1 MINKEYFLKAIKPY
15 TMAMIS
21 VFISIFSLSVVSM
34 ISSVGKEKIKAEL
47 DGVGMNGMTVTA
59 YSNYKENITDITLYN
74 SLRKC
79 DYVNRITPV
88 RYDTMEISLSNGNEL
103 QCLCWG
109 ISPMAKDVVNLK
121 QMYGR
126 GISDGDI
133 DNRSL
138 VCLIDESI
146 ALQNYGRSNITG
158 KDLYIT
164 TDSGVHKLEI
174 IGVVNKTSNLLN
186 GMSGD
191 IIPNFIYLPFTTM
204 ENISF
209 EKGFDQLII
218 NIKEGTTVENIIG
231 YIKSNAVLPMY
242 STIEISDLSR
252 QRDNIN
258 NITEIAFL
266 MLFAISCVA
275 LIVCSIS
282 VATSVS
288 SAVSQAKHDI
298 GIKISIGASKLN
310 IMSEFLILSV
320 SACLIGIFFGISAG
334 YISLGVVNFILK
346 QTFSFDIGL
355 LATGVSA
362 TIFLTATFSL
372 YPSYKAASMIPIKAL
387 SRE

>member
-34 ISSVGKEKIKAEL
+34 ISSVGKEKINAEL

-59 YSNYKENITDITLYN
+59 YSNYKENITDIALYN

-133 DNRSL
+133 NNSSL

-174 IGVVNKTSNLLN
+174 IGVVNKTSSLLN

-191 IIPNFIYLPFTTM
+191 IIPNL
-204 ENISF
+204 
-209 EKGFDQLII
+209 
-218 NIKEGTTVENIIG
+218 
-231 YIKSNAVLPMY
+231 MY
-242 STIEISDLSR
+242 
-252 QRDNIN
+252 
-258 NITEIAFL
+258 F
-266 MLFAISCVA
+266 
-275 LIVCSIS
+275 
-282 VATSVS
+282 
-288 SAVSQAKHDI
+288 
-298 GIKISIGASKLN
+298 
-310 IMSEFLILSV
+310 
-320 SACLIGIFFGISAG
+320 
-334 YISLGVVNFILK
+334 
-346 QTFSFDIGL
+346 
-355 LATGVSA
+355 
-362 TIFLTATFSL
+362 
-372 YPSYKAASMIPIKAL
+372 
-387 SRE
+387 

>member
-1 MINKEYFLKAIKPY
+1 
-15 TMAMIS
+15 MAMIS

-59 YSNYKENITDITLYN
+59 YSNYKENITDIALYN

-133 DNRSL
+133 NNSSL

-164 TDSGVHKLEI
+164 TDYGVHKLEI
-174 IGVVNKTSNLLN
+174 IGVVNKTSSLLN

-320 SACLIGIFFGISAG
+320 SACLIGIFFGISIG
-334 YISLGVVNFILK
+334 YISLGIVNFILK
-346 QTFSFDIGL
+346 ETFSFDTGL

>member
-34 ISSVGKEKIKAEL
+34 ISSVGKEKINAEL

-59 YSNYKENITDITLYN
+59 YSNYKENITDIALYN

-133 DNRSL
+133 NNSSL

-174 IGVVNKTSNLLN
+174 IGVVNKTSSLLN

-334 YISLGVVNFILK
+334 YISLGIVNFILK

>member
-1 MINKEYFLKAIKPY
+1 
-15 TMAMIS
+15 MAMIS

-164 TDSGVHKLEI
+164 TDSGVYKLEI
-174 IGVVNKTSNLLN
+174 IGVVNKTSILLN

-334 YISLGVVNFILK
+334 YISLGIVNFILK

>member
-1 MINKEYFLKAIKPY
+1 
-15 TMAMIS
+15 MAMIS

-320 SACLIGIFFGISAG
+320 SACLIGIFFGISVG
-334 YISLGVVNFILK
+334 YISLGIVNFILK

>member
-34 ISSVGKEKIKAEL
+34 ISSVGKEKINAEL

-59 YSNYKENITDITLYN
+59 YSNYKENITDIALYN

-133 DNRSL
+133 NNSSL

-174 IGVVNKTSNLLN
+174 IGVVNKTSSLLN

-320 SACLIGIFFGISAG
+320 SACLIGIFFGISIG
-334 YISLGVVNFILK
+334 YISLGIVNFILK
-346 QTFSFDIGL
+346 ETFSFDTRL
-355 LATGVSA
+355 LATSVSA

>member
-1 MINKEYFLKAIKPY
+1 
-15 TMAMIS
+15 MAMIS

-34 ISSVGKEKIKAEL
+34 ISSVGKEKINAEL

-59 YSNYKENITDITLYN
+59 YSNYKENITDIALYN

-133 DNRSL
+133 NNSSL

-174 IGVVNKTSNLLN
+174 IGVVNKTSSLLN

-320 SACLIGIFFGISAG
+320 SACLIGIFFGISIG
-334 YISLGVVNFILK
+334 YISLGIVNFILK
-346 QTFSFDIGL
+346 ETFSFDTGL
-355 LATGVSA
+355 LVIGVSA

>member
-1 MINKEYFLKAIKPY
+1 
-15 TMAMIS
+15 MAMIS

-34 ISSVGKEKIKAEL
+34 ISSVGKEKINAEL

-59 YSNYKENITDITLYN
+59 YSNYKENITDIALYN

-133 DNRSL
+133 NNSSL

-174 IGVVNKTSNLLN
+174 IGVVNKTSRLLN

-320 SACLIGIFFGISAG
+320 SACLIGIFFGISIG
-334 YISLGVVNFILK
+334 YISLGIVNFILK
-346 QTFSFDIGL
+346 ETFSFDTSL

>member
-1 MINKEYFLKAIKPY
+1 
-15 TMAMIS
+15 MAMIS

-133 DNRSL
+133 NNSSL

-334 YISLGVVNFILK
+334 YISLGIVNFILK

>member
-191 IIPNFIYLPFTTM
+191 IIPDFIYLPFTTM

-334 YISLGVVNFILK
+334 YISLGIVNFILK

>member
-1 MINKEYFLKAIKPY
+1 
-15 TMAMIS
+15 MAMIS

-34 ISSVGKEKIKAEL
+34 ISSVGKEKINAEL

-59 YSNYKENITDITLYN
+59 YSNYKENITDIALYN

-320 SACLIGIFFGISAG
+320 SACLIGIFFGISIG
-334 YISLGVVNFILK
+334 YISLGIVNFILK
-346 QTFSFDIGL
+346 ETFSFDTSL

>member
-1 MINKEYFLKAIKPY
+1 
-15 TMAMIS
+15 MAMIS

-59 YSNYKENITDITLYN
+59 YSNYKENITDIALYN

-288 SAVSQAKHDI
+288 SAVSQARHDI
-298 GIKISIGASKLN
+298 GVKISIGASKLN

-334 YISLGVVNFILK
+334 YISLGIVNFILK

>member
-133 DNRSL
+133 NNSSL

-334 YISLGVVNFILK
+334 YISLGIVNFILK

>member
-1 MINKEYFLKAIKPY
+1 
-15 TMAMIS
+15 MAMIS

-34 ISSVGKEKIKAEL
+34 ISSVGKEKINAEL

-59 YSNYKENITDITLYN
+59 YSNYKENITDIALYN

-133 DNRSL
+133 NNSSL

-174 IGVVNKTSNLLN
+174 IGVVNKTSSLLN

-320 SACLIGIFFGISAG
+320 SACLIGIFFGISIG
-334 YISLGVVNFILK
+334 YISLGIVNFILK
-346 QTFSFDIGL
+346 ETFSFDASL

>member
-1 MINKEYFLKAIKPY
+1 
-15 TMAMIS
+15 MAMIS

-34 ISSVGKEKIKAEL
+34 ISSVGKEKINAEL

-59 YSNYKENITDITLYN
+59 YSNYKENITDIALYN

-133 DNRSL
+133 NNSSL

-174 IGVVNKTSNLLN
+174 IGVVNKTSSLLN

-320 SACLIGIFFGISAG
+320 SACLIGIFFGISIG
-334 YISLGVVNFILK
+334 YISLGIVNFILK
-346 QTFSFDIGL
+346 ETFSFDTSL

>member
-34 ISSVGKEKIKAEL
+34 ISSVGKEKINAEL

-59 YSNYKENITDITLYN
+59 YSNYKENITDIALYN

-133 DNRSL
+133 NNSSL

-174 IGVVNKTSNLLN
+174 IGVVNKTSSLLN

-320 SACLIGIFFGISAG
+320 SACLIGIFFGISIG
-334 YISLGVVNFILK
+334 YISLGIVNFILK
-346 QTFSFDIGL
+346 ETFSFDTGL
-355 LATGVSA
+355 LVIGVSA

>member
-59 YSNYKENITDITLYN
+59 YSNYKENITDIALYN

-209 EKGFDQLII
+209 KKGFDQLII

-288 SAVSQAKHDI
+288 SAVSQARHDI

-320 SACLIGIFFGISAG
+320 SACLIGIFFGISVG
-334 YISLGVVNFILK
+334 YISLGIVNFILK

>member
-334 YISLGVVNFILK
+334 YISLGIVNFILK

>member
-34 ISSVGKEKIKAEL
+34 ISSVGKEKINAEL

-59 YSNYKENITDITLYN
+59 YSNYKENITDIALYN

-133 DNRSL
+133 NNSSL

-164 TDSGVHKLEI
+164 TDNGVHKLEI
-174 IGVVNKTSNLLN
+174 IGVVNKTSSLLN

-320 SACLIGIFFGISAG
+320 SACLIGIFFGISIG
-334 YISLGVVNFILK
+334 YISLGIVNFILK
-346 QTFSFDIGL
+346 ETFSFDTSL

>member
-1 MINKEYFLKAIKPY
+1 
-15 TMAMIS
+15 MAMIS

-34 ISSVGKEKIKAEL
+34 ISSVGKEKINAEL

-59 YSNYKENITDITLYN
+59 YSNYKENITDIALYN

-133 DNRSL
+133 NNSSL

-174 IGVVNKTSNLLN
+174 IGVVNKTSSLLN

-320 SACLIGIFFGISAG
+320 SACLIGIFFGISIG
-334 YISLGVVNFILK
+334 YISLGIVNFILK
-346 QTFSFDIGL
+346 ETFSFDTNL
-355 LATGVSA
+355 LVIGVSA

>member
-1 MINKEYFLKAIKPY
+1 
-15 TMAMIS
+15 MAMIS

-59 YSNYKENITDITLYN
+59 YSNYKENITDIALYN

-133 DNRSL
+133 NNSSL

-174 IGVVNKTSNLLN
+174 IGVVNKTSSLLN

-320 SACLIGIFFGISAG
+320 SACLIGIFFGISIG
-334 YISLGVVNFILK
+334 YISLGIVNFILK
-346 QTFSFDIGL
+346 ETFSFDTSL

>member
-34 ISSVGKEKIKAEL
+34 ISSVGKEKINAEL

-59 YSNYKENITDITLYN
+59 YSNYKENITDIALYN

-133 DNRSL
+133 NNSSL

-174 IGVVNKTSNLLN
+174 IGVVNKTSSLLN

-320 SACLIGIFFGISAG
+320 SACLIGIFFGISIG
-334 YISLGVVNFILK
+334 YISLGIVNFILK
-346 QTFSFDIGL
+346 ETFSFDASL

>member
-34 ISSVGKEKIKAEL
+34 ISSVGKEKINAEL

-59 YSNYKENITDITLYN
+59 YSNYKENITDIALYN

-133 DNRSL
+133 NNSSL

-174 IGVVNKTSNLLN
+174 IGVVNKTSSLLN

-320 SACLIGIFFGISAG
+320 SACLIGIFFGISIG
-334 YISLGVVNFILK
+334 YISLGIVNFILK
-346 QTFSFDIGL
+346 ETFSFDTSL
-355 LATGVSA
+355 LVIGVSA
-362 TIFLTATFSL
+362 TIFLTAAFSL

>member
-1 MINKEYFLKAIKPY
+1 
-15 TMAMIS
+15 MAMIS

-34 ISSVGKEKIKAEL
+34 ISSVGKEKINAEL

-59 YSNYKENITDITLYN
+59 YSNYKENITDIALYN

-133 DNRSL
+133 NNSSL

-164 TDSGVHKLEI
+164 TDNGVHKLEI
-174 IGVVNKTSNLLN
+174 IGVVNKTSSLLN

-320 SACLIGIFFGISAG
+320 SACLIGIFFGISIG
-334 YISLGVVNFILK
+334 YISLGIVNFILK
-346 QTFSFDIGL
+346 ETFSFDTSL

>member
-1 MINKEYFLKAIKPY
+1 
-15 TMAMIS
+15 MAMIS

-34 ISSVGKEKIKAEL
+34 ISSVGKEKINAEL

-59 YSNYKENITDITLYN
+59 YSNYKENITDIALYN

-133 DNRSL
+133 NNSSL

-164 TDSGVHKLEI
+164 TDSGVYKLEI
-174 IGVVNKTSNLLN
+174 IGVVNKTSSLLN

-320 SACLIGIFFGISAG
+320 SACLIGIFFGISIG
-334 YISLGVVNFILK
+334 YISLGIVNFILK
-346 QTFSFDIGL
+346 ETFSFDTGL

>member
-34 ISSVGKEKIKAEL
+34 ISSVGKEKINAEL

-59 YSNYKENITDITLYN
+59 YSNYKENITDIALYN

-133 DNRSL
+133 NNSSL

-174 IGVVNKTSNLLN
+174 IGVVNKTSSLLN

-320 SACLIGIFFGISAG
+320 SACLIGIFFGISIG
-334 YISLGVVNFILK
+334 YISLGIVNFILK
-346 QTFSFDIGL
+346 ETFSFDTNL
-355 LATGVSA
+355 LVIGVSA

>member
-1 MINKEYFLKAIKPY
+1 
-15 TMAMIS
+15 MAMIS

-34 ISSVGKEKIKAEL
+34 ISSVGKEKINAEL

-59 YSNYKENITDITLYN
+59 YSNYKENITDIALYN

-133 DNRSL
+133 NNSSL

-174 IGVVNKTSNLLN
+174 IGVVNKTSSLLN

-320 SACLIGIFFGISAG
+320 SACLIGIFFGISIG
-334 YISLGVVNFILK
+334 YISLGIVNFILK
-346 QTFSFDIGL
+346 ETFSFDTSL
-355 LATGVSA
+355 LVIGVSA

>member
-1 MINKEYFLKAIKPY
+1 
-15 TMAMIS
+15 MAMIS

-59 YSNYKENITDITLYN
+59 YSNYKENITDIALYN

-133 DNRSL
+133 NNSSL

-298 GIKISIGASKLN
+298 GIKISIGASKIN

-320 SACLIGIFFGISAG
+320 SACFIGIFFGISAG
-334 YISLGVVNFILK
+334 YISLGIVNFILK

>member
-34 ISSVGKEKIKAEL
+34 ISSVGKEKINAEL

-133 DNRSL
+133 NNSSL

-146 ALQNYGRSNITG
+146 ATYRKKCMKVLNDIA
-158 KDLYIT
+158 
-164 TDSGVHKLEI
+164 
-174 IGVVNKTSNLLN
+174 NK
-186 GMSGD
+186 
-191 IIPNFIYLPFTTM
+191 
-204 ENISF
+204 
-209 EKGFDQLII
+209 
-218 NIKEGTTVENIIG
+218 
-231 YIKSNAVLPMY
+231 
-242 STIEISDLSR
+242 
-252 QRDNIN
+252 
-258 NITEIAFL
+258 
-266 MLFAISCVA
+266 
-275 LIVCSIS
+275 
-282 VATSVS
+282 
-288 SAVSQAKHDI
+288 
-298 GIKISIGASKLN
+298 
-310 IMSEFLILSV
+310 
-320 SACLIGIFFGISAG
+320 
-334 YISLGVVNFILK
+334 
-346 QTFSFDIGL
+346 
-355 LATGVSA
+355 
-362 TIFLTATFSL
+362 
-372 YPSYKAASMIPIKAL
+372 YKV
-387 SRE
+387 

>member
-1 MINKEYFLKAIKPY
+1 
-15 TMAMIS
+15 MAMIS

-34 ISSVGKEKIKAEL
+34 ISSVGKEKINAEL

-59 YSNYKENITDITLYN
+59 YSNYKENITDIALYN

-109 ISPMAKDVVNLK
+109 ISPMAKDVVNLQ

-133 DNRSL
+133 NNSSL

-174 IGVVNKTSNLLN
+174 IGVVNKTSSLLN

-320 SACLIGIFFGISAG
+320 SACLIGIFFGISIG
-334 YISLGVVNFILK
+334 YISLGIVNFILK
-346 QTFSFDIGL
+346 ETFSFDTGL
-355 LATGVSA
+355 LVIGVSA

>member
-1 MINKEYFLKAIKPY
+1 
-15 TMAMIS
+15 MAMIS

-133 DNRSL
+133 NNSSL

-252 QRDNIN
+252 QRNNIN

-334 YISLGVVNFILK
+334 YISLGIVNFILK

>member
-59 YSNYKENITDITLYN
+59 YSNYKENITDIALYN

-310 IMSEFLILSV
+310 IMSEFLILSI

-334 YISLGVVNFILK
+334 YISLGIVNFILK

>member
-1 MINKEYFLKAIKPY
+1 MINKEYLIKAIKPY

-59 YSNYKENITDITLYN
+59 YSNYKENITDIALYN

-133 DNRSL
+133 NNSSL

-334 YISLGVVNFILK
+334 YISLGIVNFILK

>member
-34 ISSVGKEKIKAEL
+34 ISSVGKEKINAEL

-59 YSNYKENITDITLYN
+59 YSNYKENITDIALYN

-133 DNRSL
+133 NNSSL

-174 IGVVNKTSNLLN
+174 IGVVNKTSSLLN

-320 SACLIGIFFGISAG
+320 SACLIGIFFGISIG
-334 YISLGVVNFILK
+334 YISLGIVNFILK
-346 QTFSFDIGL
+346 ETFSFDTGL

>member
-191 IIPNFIYLPFTTM
+191 IIPDFIYLPFTTM

-209 EKGFDQLII
+209 GKGFDQLII

-320 SACLIGIFFGISAG
+320 SACFIGIFFGISAG
-334 YISLGVVNFILK
+334 YISLGIVNFILK

>member
-1 MINKEYFLKAIKPY
+1 
-15 TMAMIS
+15 MAMIS

-59 YSNYKENITDITLYN
+59 YSNYKENITDIALYN

-191 IIPNFIYLPFTTM
+191 LIPNFIYLPFTTM

-334 YISLGVVNFILK
+334 YISLGIVNFILK

>member
-1 MINKEYFLKAIKPY
+1 
-15 TMAMIS
+15 
-21 VFISIFSLSVVSM
+21 
-34 ISSVGKEKIKAEL
+34 
-47 DGVGMNGMTVTA
+47 
-59 YSNYKENITDITLYN
+59 
-74 SLRKC
+74 
-79 DYVNRITPV
+79 
-88 RYDTMEISLSNGNEL
+88 
-103 QCLCWG
+103 
-109 ISPMAKDVVNLK
+109 
-121 QMYGR
+121 
-126 GISDGDI
+126 
-133 DNRSL
+133 
-138 VCLIDESI
+138 
-146 ALQNYGRSNITG
+146 
-158 KDLYIT
+158 
-164 TDSGVHKLEI
+164 
-174 IGVVNKTSNLLN
+174 
-186 GMSGD
+186 
-191 IIPNFIYLPFTTM
+191 
-204 ENISF
+204 
-209 EKGFDQLII
+209 
-218 NIKEGTTVENIIG
+218 
-231 YIKSNAVLPMY
+231 MY

-320 SACLIGIFFGISAG
+320 SACLIGIFFGISIG
-334 YISLGVVNFILK
+334 YISLGIVNFILK
-346 QTFSFDIGL
+346 ETFSFDTSL

>member
-1 MINKEYFLKAIKPY
+1 
-15 TMAMIS
+15 MAMIS

-334 YISLGVVNFILK
+334 YISLGIVNFILK

>member
-34 ISSVGKEKIKAEL
+34 ISSVGKEKINAEL

-59 YSNYKENITDITLYN
+59 YSNYKENITDIALYN

-133 DNRSL
+133 NNSSL

-174 IGVVNKTSNLLN
+174 IGVVNKTSSLLN

-320 SACLIGIFFGISAG
+320 SACLIGIFFGISIG
-334 YISLGVVNFILK
+334 YISLGIVNFILK
-346 QTFSFDIGL
+346 ETFSFDTSL